1 MRTLEE
7 LKTQIKNN
15 FDEIQIIE
23 ELKIT
28 PDDLVERFSERIEDN
43 YDRLSAE
50 LEEYNNGEE

>member
-28 PDDLVERFSERIEDN
+28 PEDLVERFSERIEDN